1 MHATLTPED
10 ALISLR
16 SADSVSSDHTGA
28 VASSTFLEQTYP
40 PWCWRFRGRQYLR
53 GAQRCATSLLGLDP
67 CAQLRAPARSLH
79 AFLKHLSP
87 DCLGR
92 CWSHHDLKGSIESSQ
107 RALDDQRAQ
116 TIQAK
121 SNRAPFLPT
130 SFNFYVARGDEPH
143 QLAAPLGLPFRL
155 GTTSDAPHLLPG
167 YLLLSARPLM

>member
-40 PWCWRFRGRQYLR
+40 PWCWRFRGRQYLHS
-53 GAQRCATSLLGLDP
+53 AQRCATSLLGLDP

-143 QLAAPLGLPFRL
+143 QLAASLRVPFRL
-155 GTTSDAPHLLPG
+155 GTTSDAPH
-167 YLLLSARPLM
+167 